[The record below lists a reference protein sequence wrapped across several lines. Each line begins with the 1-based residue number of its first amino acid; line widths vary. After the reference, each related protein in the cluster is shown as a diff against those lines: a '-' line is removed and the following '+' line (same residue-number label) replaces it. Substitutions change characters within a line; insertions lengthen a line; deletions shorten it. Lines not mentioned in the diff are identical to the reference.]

1 MNRSSTP
8 FSRRRFIH
16 LGAGAAVTAWVS
28 GCSSSSNGSSP
39 STSAAVPTSATPTT
53 AASSTTTPA
62 TAGRTLV
69 VVQLNGGN
77 DALNTLV
84 PSDGRY
90 RDARPTL
97 SIPEPDLVALAGNDR
112 WSLHP
117 SLAPLTRYWDSGN
130 IAFLP
135 GIGFQDPD
143 RSHFVSLD
151 RWWRA
156 DDFAISAGWLGRSVA
171 DGDVTPLYATA
182 IGSGAP
188 LLRGEQFQ
196 PATVLQPSGFV
207 FPDQLPAEVI
217 RRLSSPLAPHPLTAL
232 AQRSLLE
239 TISAVQ
245 SFSGL
250 LEPDESADGEISYRE
265 GGLDLSSGLDLAARL
280 VTGDVGTRIVVVSA
294 GGFDTHSNQL
304 ATHTDLLT
312 DLATGIDTFIQQVAA
327 AGLAD
332 ATMLVTTSE
341 FGRRVGENA
350 SGGFDHG
357 AGGMSMMFGPMV
369 RGGVIT
375 DIDLG
380 DQLDGDVRPTIDPR
394 TMYTAC
400 LDWLG
405 MDVEAALGQRFDE
418 VALLR

>member
-1 MNRSSTP
+1 MS
-8 FSRRRFIH
+8 I
-16 LGAGAAVTAWVS
+16 G
-28 GCSSSSNGSSP
+28 
-39 STSAAVPTSATPTT
+39 
-53 AASSTTTPA
+53 
-62 TAGRTLV
+62 GRTLV

-97 SIPEPDLVALAGNDR
+97 AIPEAELVALAGNSR

-117 SLAPLTRYWDSGN
+117 SLAPLTSYWDAGDV
-130 IAFLP
+130 AFLP
-135 GIGFQDPD
+135 GIGFPYPNH
-143 RSHFVSLD
+143 SHFVSLD

-156 DDFAISAGWLGRSVA
+156 DDLEASTGWLGRSVT
-171 DGDVTPLYATA
+171 DGDLVPLYATA
-182 IGSGAP
+182 LGSGAP
-188 LLRGEQFQ
+188 LLRSDQFQ
-196 PATVLQPSGFV
+196 AATVSQPSGFV
-207 FPDQLPAEVI
+207 FPGALPADVI
-217 RRLSSPLAPHPLTAL
+217 ARLSNVMGVDPLTAL

-239 TISAVQ
+239 TIGAVQ
-245 SFSGL
+245 SFSRL
-250 LEPDESADGEISYRE
+250 LTPDEAAADVLSYRE
-265 GGLDLSSGLDLAARL
+265 GGVDLASGLDLAARL
-280 VTGDVGTRIVVVSA
+280 VTGDVGTRIVVVSV

-304 ATHTDLLT
+304 ATQAELLA
-312 DLATGIDTFIQQVAA
+312 DLAAGIDTFMHQVAS
-327 AGLAD
+327 AGLAE
-332 ATMLVTTSE
+332 TTLVVTTSE

-369 RGGVIT
+369 RGGVLT

-380 DQLDGDVRPTIDPR
+380 EQLDGDVRPTVDPR

-405 MDVEAALGQRFDE
+405 MDVEASLAQRYDE